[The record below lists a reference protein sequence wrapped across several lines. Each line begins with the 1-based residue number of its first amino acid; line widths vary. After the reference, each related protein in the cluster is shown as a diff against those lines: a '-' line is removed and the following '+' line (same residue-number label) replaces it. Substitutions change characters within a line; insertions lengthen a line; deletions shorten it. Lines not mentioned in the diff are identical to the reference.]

1 MFQNLLKRFIKS
13 SEDKQMATKKCAI
26 MTQYYGKNYGSVLT
40 AFALQKLLDKLGYYS
55 ELIKVHKPFGF
66 SKDFSKKY
74 LRETFQCLNNDDFQ
88 KLNKDFDTFILG
100 SDNQLDFMVQK
111 QLIYRYLFNYA
122 EKDKKKI
129 IISGSCGNPELDKTK
144 FDFDRIKTL
153 LETMDYVSFREYAG
167 QQMCNKFFNLSA
179 DWILDPVFLLDKS
192 EYFKLAQNSK
202 HKISNEKQLMTY
214 ILYEN
219 DDKTNIV
226 NEISQKYGYKINR
239 FEGNENASHYANKVK
254 TSVENWIN
262 SILNS
267 ELIVTDSFHCVCF
280 SLIFNKPF
288 ICLKNPKGYSRF
300 ESLFKMFEMN
310 YPMINSYDDYAKN
323 IDIAVFKDFLT
334 FNNVLQN
341 KKEKDIET
349 LTNVLNA
356 EKTVSKSQ
364 ETAYEKLQ
372 EYNKTDLT
380 INDKSYKNNRFLYLN
395 IVEPFIEPIV
405 RTYRM
410 KKEAKSD

>member
-1 MFQNLLKRFIKS
+1 
-13 SEDKQMATKKCAI
+13 MATKKCAI

-55 ELIKVHKPFGF
+55 ELIKVHKPLGF
-66 SKDFSKKY
+66 SYSFSKKY

-88 KLNKDFDTFILG
+88 KLNKEFDTFILG

-122 EKDKKKI
+122 QKDKKKVI
-129 IISGSCGNPELDKTK
+129 IAGSCGKPELDKTQ
-144 FDFDRIKTL
+144 FDFNKIETL
-153 LETMDYVSFREYAG
+153 LKTMDYISFREYAG
-167 QQMCNKFFNLSA
+167 QQMCKKFFNLEA
-179 DWILDPVFLLDKS
+179 DWILDPVFLIDKE
-192 EYFKLAQNSK
+192 EYKNLAQNSK
-202 HKISNEKQLMTY
+202 YKLSTEKQLMTY

-219 DDKTNIV
+219 DDKIKIV

-239 FEGNENASHYANKVK
+239 FEGNENASHFSNKDK

-267 ELIVTDSFHCVCF
+267 ELVMTDSFHCVCF
-280 SLIFNKPF
+280 CLIFNKPF

-310 YPMINSYDDYAKN
+310 YPMINSYDDYSKN
-323 IDIAVFKDFLT
+323 VDRAVFKDFST

-349 LTNVLNA
+349 LINVLNT
-356 EKTVSKSQ
+356 EKTVSKAQ